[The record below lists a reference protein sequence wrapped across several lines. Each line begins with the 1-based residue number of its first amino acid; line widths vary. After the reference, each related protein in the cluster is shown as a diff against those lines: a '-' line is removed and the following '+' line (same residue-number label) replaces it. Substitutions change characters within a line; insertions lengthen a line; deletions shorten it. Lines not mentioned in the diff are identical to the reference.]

1 MTDDIRHSDSDSDSD
16 SDSPI
21 RSRTVAWVI
30 GGIFL
35 ASMLVFGFF
44 WLFALAMMFY
54 E

>member
-1 MTDDIRHSDSDSDSD
+1 MTDDIRHSDSEP
-16 SDSPI
+16 PI

>member
-1 MTDDIRHSDSDSDSD
+1 MTDDIRHSDSE
-16 SDSPI
+16 SPI

-30 GGIFL
+30 GAIFL
-35 ASMLVFGFF
+35 GSMLVFGFF